1 VQKQMVVSSSSEDIF
16 ASDAFTGVNAN
27 WLRPSVV
34 AAGHDPQ
41 ALPRG
46 QVDFSRQDQK
56 RWRDLWS
63 AGQGV
68 GSVDRICP
76 VAEVVEQL
84 LTEYRAAAGSAAAPQ

>member
-1 VQKQMVVSSSSEDIF
+1 MD
-16 ASDAFTGVNAN
+16 TN
-27 WLRPSVV
+27 WLLPSVV

-41 ALPRG
+41 TLTRG
-46 QVDFSRQDQK
+46 QIDFSRQDQK

-76 VAEVVEQL
+76 VAEVVERL
-84 LTEYRAAAGSAAAPQ
+84 RMEYRAAQVA